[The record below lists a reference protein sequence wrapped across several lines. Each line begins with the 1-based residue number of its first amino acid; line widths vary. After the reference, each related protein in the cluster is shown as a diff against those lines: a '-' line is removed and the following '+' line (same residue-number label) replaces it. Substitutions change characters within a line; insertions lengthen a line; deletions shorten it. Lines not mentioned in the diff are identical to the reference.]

1 MKKYIN
7 RNKKKIEKYKIKD
20 KVMISIKNFL
30 VKLIK
35 KVIKKLIKKYI
46 RLYIIKKIIL

>member
-35 KVIKKLIKKYI
+35 KVIKKLIKN
-46 RLYIIKKIIL
+46 ILDFI